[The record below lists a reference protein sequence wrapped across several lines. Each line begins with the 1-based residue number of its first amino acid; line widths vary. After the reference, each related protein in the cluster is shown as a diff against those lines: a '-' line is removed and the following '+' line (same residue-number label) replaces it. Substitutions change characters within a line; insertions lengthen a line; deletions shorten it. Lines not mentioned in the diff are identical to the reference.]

1 MFAANSKTQA
11 ATEPSNENGFNVS
24 LSDDAVLALSEV
36 RRIGE
41 HLDDEHPMRYTVR
54 SMRRTAESIISDAM
68 RQATDI
74 SNQAAQL
81 VKDYDESL
89 KPQ

>member
-1 MFAANSKTQA
+1 M
-11 ATEPSNENGFNVS
+11 S
-24 LSDDAVLALSEV
+24 LSDDAILALSEV

-41 HLDDEHPMRYTVR
+41 SMDDEHLMRHAVR
-54 SMRRTAESIISDAM
+54 NMKRSAETIISDAM

-74 SNQAAQL
+74 AYQAAQL

-89 KPQ
+89 KQK